1 MSHDKEGK
9 KYTIIIFLV
18 VVAVLIYGW
27 YTSEEHRLALLE
39 ELRSNES
46 EYEERIEELK
56 RDIEFW
62 KEEAGY

>member
-1 MSHDKEGK
+1 MSKEK
-9 KYTIIIFLV
+9 AICILLIFV
-18 VVAVLIYGW
+18 IVFMFFGW
-27 YTSEEHRLALLE
+27 NNSEHNRLALLE

-56 RDIEFW
+56 REIEFW